1 MRACRIGFS
10 RGCDLPRGRCAPA
23 RQAEWR
29 ICLTRTNQPLPV
41 TPIRRDPNKSSTRQF
56 ASLDQ
61 GEALVRSAI
70 SSGVGSIQRQPAAG
84 TDSGG
89 DLTYGYSLKRSTLI
103 TTTGSLPVF
112 SAQCSTSVDSTN
124 QNDSRETISTPTAS
138 EPASELEA
146 SNDNDPPAEQL
157 LATGAE

>member
-1 MRACRIGFS
+1 
-10 RGCDLPRGRCAPA
+10 
-23 RQAEWR
+23 
-29 ICLTRTNQPLPV
+29 
-41 TPIRRDPNKSSTRQF
+41 
-56 ASLDQ
+56 
-61 GEALVRSAI
+61 
-70 SSGVGSIQRQPAAG
+70 
-84 TDSGG
+84 
-89 DLTYGYSLKRSTLI
+89 LKRSTLI